1 MTPSCLIFGR
11 GESEQ
16 TAAWHHCPD
25 FFRVQAFGARL
36 AWAFALIL
44 IYGLVACGRHQ
55 PRNKLEFEDLTWGGF
70 GCGRVK
76 EQ

>member
-25 FFRVQAFGARL
+25 FFKVQAIGARL
-36 AWAFALIL
+36 AYIL
-44 IYGLVACGRHQ
+44 IYRLVACSRRLPQ
-55 PRNKLEFEDLTWGGF
+55 NKLEFDDLTWGGF

-76 EQ
+76 E